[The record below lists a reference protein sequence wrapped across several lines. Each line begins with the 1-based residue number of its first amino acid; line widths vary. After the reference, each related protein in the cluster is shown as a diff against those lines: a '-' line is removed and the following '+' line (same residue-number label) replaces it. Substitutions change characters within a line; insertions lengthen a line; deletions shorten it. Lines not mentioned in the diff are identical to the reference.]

1 MIEFT
6 QAMEKVTLSPT
17 MSAKLKNRENAK
29 KIKHGSPKLQEV
41 LRERCRQRMR
51 EKRGQLFNRSRFGL
65 EINSEDVRGTL
76 SEIVRKELFTIVT
89 TNVDPIVNPFSRVV
103 SEPLDLE
110 EAIELEN
117 EILNEEEQWILEE
130 YEKMSQEELELLAL
144 VADQEVDEVICPL
157 CQTSNLTEEARQVTC
172 KPCAFKLSNV
182 NLKEIGYLINKSVNS
197 HSAICAESPGF
208 MPLSENSIKRLCLF
222 CDKCSTLTPIV
233 KIE

>member
-17 MSAKLKNRENAK
+17 MSAKLKCRENAN

-41 LRERCRQRMR
+41 LREKCRQRMR

-65 EINSEDVRGTL
+65 EINSEDVRSTL
-76 SEIVRKELFTIVT
+76 SDIIRNELYNIAT
-89 TNVDPIVNPFSRVV
+89 TNADPIVNPFFRVV
-103 SEPLDLE
+103 SEPIELE

-144 VADQEVDEVICPL
+144 AADQEIEEVICPL
-157 CQTSNLTEEARQVTC
+157 CQTSNLTEEARQVSC
-172 KPCAFKLSNV
+172 KSCAFKLNNV
-182 NLKEIGYLINKSVNS
+182 NLKEIGYLISKSVDN
-197 HSAICAESPGF
+197 HSAMCTESPGF
-208 MPLSENSIKRLCLF
+208 MPLIEYGIKRLYLF
-222 CDKCSTLTPIV
+222 CDKCSTLTPI